1 MESMIEME
9 GSDVLIVIAEVSVAF
24 AGFAGIVAVF
34 RQRALE
40 EWAPV
45 DAARFRFMVECSLT
59 TILFALLPFVFH
71 HLGASP
77 TATWSACSA
86 LMAATI
92 GGLLVISSLRMRWAL
107 LQTPS
112 YHPALMRFVQAVSLL
127 TLGLLVLNALRIGFT
142 AEFGPYLA
150 ALAWV
155 LGASGINFFRLLLFG
170 VGRGHSSRE

>member
-1 MESMIEME
+1 MIEME

-34 RQRALE
+34 RQRDLV
-40 EWAPV
+40 EWPPL

-59 TILFALLPFVFH
+59 TILFALLPFVFR

-77 TATWSACSA
+77 TATWSACSG
-86 LMAATI
+86 LMAATVAGI
-92 GGLLVISSLRMRWAL
+92 FVIASLRMRRLRSQASYPSPAL
-107 LQTPS
+107 L
-112 YHPALMRFVQAVSLL
+112 RFVQAVTLL
-127 TLGLLVLNALRIGFT
+127 TIALLVLNALRIGFT

-155 LGASGINFFRLLLFG
+155 LVASGLNFFRLLLFG
-170 VGRGHSSRE
+170 VGGSRSSHE

>member
-1 MESMIEME
+1 MIEME

-34 RQRALE
+34 RQRDLE

-45 DAARFRFMVECSLT
+45 DAVRFRFMVECSLM

-77 TATWSACSA
+77 TATWSACSG
-86 LMAATI
+86 LMAAAVTA
-92 GGLLVISSLRMRWAL
+92 LLVIASFRIGYLRSEASGFSPAL
-107 LQTPS
+107 L
-112 YHPALMRFVQAVSLL
+112 RFVQAGTLL
-127 TLGLLVLNALRIGFT
+127 TLALLVLNALRIGFT

-150 ALAWV
+150 ALAWLLV
-155 LGASGINFFRLLLFG
+155 ASGINFFRLLLFG
-170 VGRGHSSRE
+170 VGGSRSSHE

>member
-1 MESMIEME
+1 ME

-34 RQRALE
+34 RQRDLE
-40 EWAPV
+40 EWALL
-45 DAARFRFMVECSLT
+45 DAARFRFMVEFSLT

-71 HLGASP
+71 YLGASP

-92 GGLLVISSLRMRWAL
+92 GGLLVIASFRVHFLRSQASGFSPAL
-107 LQTPS
+107 L
-112 YHPALMRFVQAVSLL
+112 HFMQAVTLL
-127 TLGLLVLNALRIGFT
+127 TIALLVLNALRIGFT

-150 ALAWV
+150 ALAWFLV
-155 LGASGINFFRLLLFG
+155 GSGINFFRLLLFG
-170 VGRGHSSRE
+170 VGGSRSSNE

>member
-1 MESMIEME
+1 ME

-34 RQRALE
+34 RQRDLE

-45 DAARFRFMVECSLT
+45 DAARFRFMVECSLA

-86 LMAATI
+86 LMAAAVVC
-92 GGLLVISSLRMRWAL
+92 LLVIASLRMRRVRSQTSGFNTAL
-107 LQTPS
+107 L
-112 YHPALMRFVQAVSLL
+112 RFLQAGSLL
-127 TLGLLVLNALRIGFT
+127 MLALLVLNSLRIGFT
-142 AEFGPYLA
+142 GEFGPYLA
-150 ALAWV
+150 ALAWLLV
-155 LGASGINFFRLLLFG
+155 ASGVNFFRLLLFG

>member
-34 RQRALE
+34 RQRDLV
-40 EWAPV
+40 EWPPL
-45 DAARFRFMVECSLT
+45 DATRFRFMVECSLT

-77 TATWSACSA
+77 TATWSACSG
-86 LMAATI
+86 LMAATFA
-92 GGLLVISSLRMRWAL
+92 GVFVIASFRMRRLRSQGSGPSPAL
-107 LQTPS
+107 L
-112 YHPALMRFVQAVSLL
+112 RFVQAVTLL
-127 TLGLLVLNALRIGFT
+127 TLALLVLNALSIGFT

-155 LGASGINFFRLLLFG
+155 LAVSGLNFFRLLLFE
-170 VGRGHSSRE
+170 VGGNRSSRE

>member
-1 MESMIEME
+1 ME

-34 RQRALE
+34 RQRGLE

-45 DAARFRFMVECSLT
+45 DAVRFRFMVECSLT

-86 LMAATI
+86 LMAAAI
-92 GGLLVISSLRMRWAL
+92 GGLLVIASLRVRRLRSQASGFSSAL
-107 LQTPS
+107 L
-112 YHPALMRFVQAVSLL
+112 RFMQAVALL
-127 TLGLLVLNALRIGFT
+127 AIALLVLNALSVGFT

-155 LGASGINFFRLLLFG
+155 LVASGVNFFRLLLFG
-170 VGRGHSSRE
+170 VGGNRSIRE